1 MWHCFRDR
9 NLYQVFVKLRGIVFH
24 NSPSK
29 REFCKIRLHESQILR
44 GPWNEFIHVIFIF
57 IFRFLENFDS
67 KRFFHIVSFGR
78 YKFSA
83 ILCNE
88 SCNLPHEEIKTFPG
102 ISVFFIFLRTNSI
115 KYIHK
120 ILWSVDL
127 TNELKA
133 VLQLWGVN
141 VVLSMH
147 STFIT

>member
-1 MWHCFRDR
+1 
-9 NLYQVFVKLRGIVFH
+9 
-24 NSPSK
+24 
-29 REFCKIRLHESQILR
+29 
-44 GPWNEFIHVIFIF
+44 
-57 IFRFLENFDS
+57 
-67 KRFFHIVSFGR
+67 VSFGR